1 MLDAPGGGENM
12 SHARDSNLSRRQ
24 VVCGGGAAI
33 LSYLVAGLLGGARPA
48 RAQALSTPVPEVD
61 RLAVRV
67 VTDSYQLAIS
77 PTTRFGEVDI
87 QRFGLP
93 PAGKSLLSEFGLSM
107 HVESQRGDETRRML
121 IDFGFTPETL
131 NNNLGMLK
139 IAPEDIDALI
149 LSHGHYDH
157 FGGLVGFLGANRGRL
172 RADLPLYLGGEEC
185 FCTREWIA
193 PPQDFGYLDRKALAD
208 ARLKVVFAEAPAVV
222 GGHAFTTGQI
232 PTNTFERVLSP
243 TRMTVGVHDG
253 VGCYPDKLSENK
265 RTAAVIPDDFAHEL
279 ATCFSV
285 KGRGLVVLT
294 SCSHRGVVNT
304 VKRAMDVSG
313 VRKVHAVAGGFHL
326 APQKEEY
333 VRQTVAAL
341 KEINPDYIIPMHCTG
356 ELFIEMVQKE
366 MPNQFIRSYTGSRY
380 SFGAMS

>member
-1 MLDAPGGGENM
+1 M
-12 SHARDSNLSRRQ
+12 SPSHDSDLSRRQ
-24 VVCGGGAAI
+24 VLCGGGAAI
-33 LSYLVAGLLGGARPA
+33 LSSLMAGLIGGSRPA
-48 RAQALSTPVPEVD
+48 RAQALGTSVPEVD

-77 PTTRFGEVDI
+77 PNTKLGNVDI

-93 PAGKSLLSEFGLSM
+93 PAGNSLLGEFGLSL
-107 HVESQRGDETRRML
+107 HVESQRGDEIRRML

-157 FGGLVGFLGANRGRL
+157 FGGLVGFLKANRGRL

-185 FCTREWIA
+185 FCTREWIV
-193 PPQDFGYLDRKALAD
+193 PPQDFGYLDRKALAE
-208 ARLKVVFAEAPAVV
+208 ARMKVVFAEAPAMV

-232 PTNTFERVLSP
+232 PADTFERVLSP
-243 TRMTVGVHDG
+243 TRMTVGIHDG

-265 RTAAVIPDDFAHEL
+265 RTATVIPDDFAHEL
-279 ATCFSV
+279 ATCFNV

-313 VRKVHAVAGGFHL
+313 IRKVHAVAGGFHL
-326 APQKEEY
+326 APHKEEY

-341 KEINPDYIIPMHCTG
+341 KQINPDYIIPMHCTG
-356 ELFIEMVQKE
+356 ELFTEVVQRE

>member
-12 SHARDSNLSRRQ
+12 SHAHDSNLSRRQ

-33 LSYLVAGLLGGARPA
+33 FTYLVAGLLGGARPA

-61 RLAVRV
+61 RLALRV

-77 PTTRFGEVDI
+77 PNTRFGDVDI

-93 PAGKSLLSEFGLSM
+93 PAGKSLLGEFGLSM
-107 HVESQRGDETRRML
+107 YVESQRGDETRRML

-157 FGGLVGFLGANRGRL
+157 FGGLVGFLRANRGRL

-185 FCTREWIA
+185 FCTREWIV
-193 PPQDFGYLDRKALAD
+193 PPHDFGYLDRKALAE
-208 ARLKVVFAEAPAVV
+208 ARLQVVFAETPGVV
-222 GGHAFTTGQI
+222 GGHAFTTGRI

-243 TRMTVGVHDG
+243 TSMTVGIHDG
-253 VGCYPDKLSENK
+253 VGCYPDKLSEHK
-265 RTAAVIPDDFAHEL
+265 RMAAVIPDDFAHEL
-279 ATCFSV
+279 ATCFNV

-304 VKRAMDVSG
+304 VKRAMEISG
-313 VRKVHAVAGGFHL
+313 IRKVHAVAGGFHL
-326 APQKEEY
+326 APHKEDY
-333 VRQTVAAL
+333 VRETAAAL

-356 ELFIEMVQKE
+356 EVFIEVVQKE

>member
-1 MLDAPGGGENM
+1 M
-12 SHARDSNLSRRQ
+12 SHLHDSDLSRRQ
-24 VVCGGGAAI
+24 VLCGGGATM

-61 RLAVRV
+61 HLAVRV

-77 PTTRFGEVDI
+77 PNVKIGEVDI

-93 PAGKSLLSEFGLSM
+93 PAGKSLLGEFGLAM
-107 HVESQRGDETRRML
+107 HVESRRGDETRHML

-139 IAPEDIDALI
+139 IAPGDIDALI

-157 FGGLVGFLGANRGRL
+157 FGGLVGFLRANRGKL
-172 RADLPLYLGGEEC
+172 RPDLPLYLGGEEC
-185 FCTREWIA
+185 FCTRELTLDTL
-193 PPQDFGYLDRKALAD
+193 QDFGYLDRKALAE
-208 ARLKVVFAEAPAVV
+208 ASLKVMFAEAPAVV

-232 PTNTFERVLSP
+232 PVTTFEKVLSP
-243 TRMTVGVHDG
+243 TRMTVGIHDG

-265 RTAAVIPDDFAHEL
+265 RTAAVLPDDFAHEL
-279 ATCFSV
+279 ATCFNV
-285 KGRGLVVLT
+285 RGRGLVVLT

-313 VRKVHAVAGGFHL
+313 IRKVHAVVGGFHL
-326 APQKEEY
+326 APHKDEY
-333 VRQTVAAL
+333 VRETVAAL
-341 KEINPDYIIPMHCTG
+341 KEINPDYVIPMHCTG
-356 ELFIEMVQKE
+356 ELFIEVAQRE